1 MYVVI
6 CELCDV
12 AAVVAV
18 AVAVADERLFVTIGQ
33 AGPFFASFPPCS
45 PRACEVFSLS
55 VRGRDSLGMYVEPFA
70 FLIRV
75 RHHTFN
81 SAHQD

>member
-12 AAVVAV
+12 AAVVVV

-33 AGPFFASFPPCS
+33 AGPFFASFPP
-45 PRACEVFSLS
+45 VLQGHVKYLVSL
-55 VRGRDSLGMYVEPFA
+55 
-70 FLIRV
+70 
-75 RHHTFN
+75 
-81 SAHQD
+81 